1 MVRARRVFIILTIF
15 IATLILAV
23 SVGAVAYA
31 DATEADFELSD
42 FEQVGGD
49 RYCNGTDGNEAT
61 FRVKINE
68 AAYEKIIKVRYDV
81 IKMTSLVDK
90 VTVDDENN
98 VTLSSGQV
106 KISENNVIEKSEITK
121 LPNSSKFAFT
131 VKAKQNCAFVFSVYY
146 YDSEGKESVCYGSR
160 YGENGA
166 GRNNILYC
174 FKIDDS
180 NPSAYYDDVTFDS
193 GYWVFDVLVKGNL
206 NSDTASADSG
216 IKSFAVVKR
225 TSTGEKV
232 IDRVENIGSTQY
244 RYKLKITKE
253 KARYYLDIVDYAG
266 NGTTS
271 KIVEFNDTSYDAG
284 FETAVNN
291 KLTKLKSDEKYSA
304 AFVEKFSKSY
314 DEYYFCIQSSDATEA
329 EIKAKMAVCYDY
341 MAKIANYD
349 KMRENG
355 LSDVTVKNYNTEYF
369 GGDIELINSSSFPVK
384 YGDNAVTTISVA
396 MFDAKAIDK
405 TAEKNALGIKNAK
418 TVYATAINTEID
430 GKTVVN
436 RCETAAEIKIPTE
449 LKKGDAYIV
458 MTVEGETKEYIVCDF
473 VAGNGY
479 TVVYLPYSSGVLNI
493 FTGVKSD
500 LLWLWSLTAIPV
512 IAAAAVIPIIIKKR
526 KNVKSVKKEK

>member
-1 MVRARRVFIILTIF
+1 MVRTRRIFIILTIF

-23 SVGAVAYA
+23 SAGTVAYA

-81 IKMTSLVDK
+81 IKMTSLVDT

-121 LPNSSKFAFT
+121 LPNTSKYAFT

-146 YDSEGKESVCYGSR
+146 YDSEGKEGVCYGSR

-225 TSTGEKV
+225 TSAGEKI
-232 IDRVENIGSTQY
+232 IDRVE
-244 RYKLKITKE
+244 
-253 KARYYLDIVDYAG
+253 KASYYLDIVDYAG

-271 KIVEFNDTSYDAG
+271 KIVEFNDSSYDAG
-284 FETAVNN
+284 FETAVSN

-304 AFVEKFSKSY
+304 AFVEKFQKSY

-341 MAKIANYD
+341 MAKAADYD

-384 YGDNAVTTISVA
+384 YGDNAVMTISVA

-430 GKTVVN
+430 GKTVVSK
-436 RCETAAEIKIPTE
+436 CETAAEIKIPTE

-458 MTVEGETKEYIVCDF
+458 MTVDGDTKEYLVCDY
-473 VAGNGY
+473 VVGNGY

-512 IAAAAVIPIIIKKR
+512 IAAAAVIPIIIKK
-526 KNVKSVKKEK
+526 KKKDKSGKKEK

>member
-1 MVRARRVFIILTIF
+1 MVRIRRTFIVLTIF

-23 SVGAVAYA
+23 STGAAAYA

-42 FEQVGGD
+42 FEQVGGEH
-49 RYCNGTDGNEAT
+49 YCNGTDGNEAI

-81 IKMTSLVDK
+81 IKMTSKADT

-98 VTLSSGQV
+98 VTLSPGQV

-121 LPNSSKFAFT
+121 LPNTSKYAFT
-131 VKAKQNCAFVFSVYY
+131 VKTNENCAFVFSVYY
-146 YDSEGKESVCYGSR
+146 YDSENKENVCYGSR
-160 YGENGA
+160 YGEDGSKK
-166 GRNNILYC
+166 NNILYC
-174 FKIDDS
+174 FKIDNS

-193 GYWVFDVLVKGNL
+193 GYWVFDVFIKGNL
-206 NSDTASADSG
+206 NSDAASADSG

-225 TSTGEKV
+225 TATGESI
-232 IDRVENIGSTQY
+232 IDRVENIGGTQY

-253 KARYYLDIVDYAG
+253 KAAYYLDIVDYAG

-271 KIVEFNDTSYDAG
+271 KIVEFNDVSYDAG
-284 FETAVNN
+284 FETAVTN

-304 AFVEKFSKSY
+304 TFVEKFQKSY
-314 DEYYFCIQSSDATEA
+314 DEYYFCIQSVDATEA
-329 EIKAKMAVCYDY
+329 DIKAKMAVCYDY
-341 MAKIANYD
+341 MSKAADYD
-349 KMRENG
+349 KMCENG

-369 GGDIELINSSSFPVK
+369 GGEIELTDSSSFPVK

-396 MFDAKAIDK
+396 MFDAKTVDK
-405 TAEKNALGIKNAK
+405 TAEKQVLGIKDAK
-418 TVYATAINTEID
+418 TIYAVSINTEID
-430 GKTVVN
+430 GKTVISK
-436 RCETAAEIKIPTE
+436 CETYAAIKIPTE
-449 LKKGDAYIV
+449 LKKGDAYVV
-458 MTVEGETKEYIVCDF
+458 MTVDGETKEYIVCDYL
-473 VAGNGY
+473 VGNGY

-512 IAAAAVIPIIIKKR
+512 IAAAVVIPIIIKK
-526 KNVKSVKKEK
+526 KKDKTNGKKEK

>member
-1 MVRARRVFIILTIF
+1 MLIF
-15 IATLILAV
+15 AV
-23 SVGAVAYA
+23 STGTVAYA

-49 RYCNGTDGNEAT
+49 RYYNGTDGNEAT

-81 IKMTSLVDK
+81 IKMTSLADT

-106 KISENNVIEKSEITK
+106 KISENNVVEKSEITK
-121 LPNSSKFAFT
+121 LPNSSKYAFT
-131 VKAKQNCAFVFSVYY
+131 VKTKENCAFVFSVYY
-146 YDSEGKESVCYGSR
+146 YDSENKESVCYGSR
-160 YGENGA
+160 YGEDGKNK
-166 GRNNILYC
+166 NNILYC

-193 GYWVFDVLVKGNL
+193 GYWVFDVLIKGNL

-225 TSTGEKV
+225 TSAGEKI

-253 KARYYLDIVDYAG
+253 KAVYYLDIVDYAG

-271 KIVEFNDTSYDAG
+271 KIVEFNDVSYDAG
-284 FETAVNN
+284 FETAVSN
-291 KLTKLKSDEKYSA
+291 KLTKLKSDEKYSTT
-304 AFVEKFSKSY
+304 FVEKFQKSY
-314 DEYYFCIQSSDATEA
+314 DEYYFCIQSSDVTEA
-329 EIKAKMAVCYDY
+329 EIKAKMSVCYDY
-341 MAKIANYD
+341 MAKAANYD

-355 LSDVTVKNYNTEYF
+355 LSDVIVKNYNTEYF

-384 YGDNAVTTISVA
+384 YGDNAVMTVSVA
-396 MFDAKAIDK
+396 KFDGKTIDK
-405 TAEKNALGIKNAK
+405 TAEKKALGIKTAK
-418 TVYATAINTEID
+418 TVYAASINTEVD
-430 GKTVVN
+430 GKTVVSK
-436 RCETAAEIKIPTE
+436 CETYAEIKIPTE

-458 MTVEGETKEYIVCDF
+458 MTVDGDTKEYIVCDY
-473 VAGNGY
+473 VVGNGY

-500 LLWLWSLTAIPV
+500 LLWLWSLMVIPV
-512 IAAAAVIPIIIKKR
+512 IAAAAVIPIIIKKK
-526 KNVKSVKKEK
+526 KNKTNGKKEK